1 MSNFD
6 FLKGDFFDLYEL
18 CLEAEENCYI
28 KPRTSAFYSR
38 LALEFCVALVYKF
51 ENIEKPYNSTVLNDF
66 INNREFKQ
74 LFQNQSQIDGLN
86 IIRKFGNSAAHVL
99 KNVIDNTTKTVTLDR
114 NIALNCLKGLFD
126 FTLWIGYCY
135 GSTLQTDDI
144 KFDDKYI
151 PKNISKPESANDIK
165 VADNYV
171 QDSVNNIKVIPV
183 KKHNTRINNN
193 NFSEED
199 TRKLF
204 IDTLLV
210 KAGWNLDDKNML
222 EYEVEGIKSTVS
234 GKGRIDYVLWG
245 DNALPLAIIEAKK
258 TDFNAK
264 KGEFQALEYAEAL
277 EKKFNFFPIRFI
289 TNGFEIFIYENKNS
303 IPRRVYGFYRK
314 EELLKII
321 ARRNEKIVANDISI
335 NREIIDRYYQERAVK
350 KAIENYISGNRKS
363 LLVMATGS
371 GKTRVAISIV
381 DCLSRL
387 NMIKRTLFLADRI
400 ALVKQALNNFKK
412 SLPDYT
418 LVDLVSE
425 KDRDNAKI
433 VFSTY
438 QTMMA
443 ESEKTR
449 EDGTNKYGVGAFDL
463 IIVDEAH
470 RSIYQKY
477 GDLFE
482 YFDSLILGLTAT
494 PKDEIDRNT
503 FKVFDIDM
511 NSKEPTDSYDLFEA
525 AKDEYLLLPK
535 IKEGTL
541 NYPENG
547 IVYSKLSEEE
557 KGKYESLFDEEDSMP
572 EEISGD
578 SLNSWFFNNDT
589 TSKVL
594 TTLMEKGYKIEL
606 GDKLGKTIIF
616 AKNDRHADHIVEIF
630 NRLYKNLGGEFCQ
643 KITTKVEKVQ
653 ALIDRFV
660 NPNSFPQIAV
670 SVDMLDTGID
680 IPEILNLV
688 FYKKVKSKAKFWQM
702 IGRGTRKCPNIY
714 GIGKDKKDFLIL
726 DFCRNFSYFE
736 MKDRFEED
744 NTKLTKSLSSR
755 IFENKVRMIFKLQ
768 DLEYQMNE
776 KYKKLWENLV
786 NEVYNLTASLNEENI
801 SVKTRISYVKK
812 YKNIDILKNLEEK
825 DVDEIIKNLSS
836 LPFSIA
842 EKTEMEKKFENL
854 VLKTQLKLFDNKKV
868 ENEKIEISDIAKE
881 LSKKGTIKEIQKN
894 ANYIIKIIKDENYLN
909 NIDILELENLKDIIE
924 PLTIFLDPKGKTLN
938 YVVGNFTDTFLSI
951 TEKNIHTFG
960 SVYLNSKEKF
970 QKYLDNNK
978 NLLSIKKLRNNIEL
992 DAEDLKELKQLLYS
1006 NEEVDLESLKT
1017 ENNSEIE
1024 KISSIYG
1031 KNESFGIFIR
1041 SLVGLDRKAINK
1053 EFSEFLNTEKFN
1065 SNQIELINLIIENIV
1080 KYGAYSK
1087 NEIPKL
1093 SNDILGTSVSNIF
1106 TDNNDLQKIV
1116 NIIDKINSNAPKL
1129 L

>member
-1 MSNFD
+1 MSNFI
-6 FLKGDFFDLYEL
+6 FLKDDFFDLYEL
-18 CLEAEENCYI
+18 CIEAEENCYT
-28 KPRTSAFYSR
+28 KPRTSAIYSR
-38 LALEFCVALVYKF
+38 LALEFCVGLVYKF
-51 ENIEKPYNSTVLNDF
+51 ENIQVPYNGTVLNDF
-66 INNREFKQ
+66 IKNKEFKE
-74 LFQNQSQIDGLN
+74 LFQNESQVEGLN
-86 IIRKFGNSAAHVL
+86 LIRKFGNSAAHIL
-99 KNVIDNTTKTVTLDR
+99 KSMMSNTGDTISLDR

-151 PKNISKPESANDIK
+151 PKNTYKPETTNDIK

-171 QDSVNNIKVIPV
+171 QDSIDNIKEIPV
-183 KKHNTRINNN
+183 KKHNIPINNN
-193 NFSEED
+193 NFSEKE

-204 IDTLLV
+204 IDTLLI
-210 KAGWNLDDKNML
+210 KAGWNLDDKNMF
-222 EYEVEGIKSTVS
+222 EYEISGIKSTTS
-234 GKGRIDYVLWG
+234 GKGKIDYVLWG
-245 DNALPLAIIEAKK
+245 DDGLPLAIIEAKK
-258 TDFNAK
+258 AVYSAK

-277 EKKFNFFPIRFI
+277 EKKFNFFPIRFV
-289 TNGFEIFIYENKNS
+289 TNGFEIYMYDNKNS
-303 IPRRVYGFYRK
+303 ISRKVYGFYRK

-321 ARRNEKIVANDISI
+321 NRRTEKITENDISI
-335 NREIIDRYYQERAVK
+335 NSQIINRYYQERAVK

-363 LLVMATGS
+363 LLVMATGA

-381 DCLSRL
+381 DSLSKL
-387 NMIKRTLFLADRI
+387 NMVKRTLFLADRI

-412 SLPDYT
+412 LLPDYT
-418 LVDLVSE
+418 FVNLVSE
-425 KDRDNAKI
+425 KDKDNAKV

-438 QTMMA
+438 QTMMTEA
-443 ESEKTR
+443 EKTR

-503 FKVFDIDM
+503 FKVFDM

-535 IKEGTL
+535 IREISI

-557 KGKYESLFDEEDSMP
+557 KERYESLFDEEDGIP

-578 SLNSWFFNNDT
+578 SLNSWFFNDGT
-589 TSKVL
+589 TSEVL
-594 TTLMEKGYKIEL
+594 TTLMEEGYKVES

-616 AKNDRHADHIVEIF
+616 AKNDRHADHIVGLF
-630 NRLYKNLGGEFCQ
+630 NKLYKNLGGEFCQ

-653 ALIDRFV
+653 TLIDRFV
-660 NPNSFPQIAV
+660 NANSFPQIAV

-702 IGRGTRKCPNIY
+702 IGRGTRKCENIY
-714 GIGKDKKDFLIL
+714 GAGKDKKDFLIL

-736 MKDRFEED
+736 IKDKFEED
-744 NTKLTKSLSSR
+744 NTKLGKSLSSK
-755 IFENKVRMIFKLQ
+755 IFENKIKIIFKLQ
-768 DLEYQMNE
+768 SLEYQMNE
-776 KYKKLWENLV
+776 NYQKFWEKLI
-786 NEVYNLTASLNEENI
+786 NEVYNLIASLNEENI

-812 YKNIDILKNLEEK
+812 YKNIDILRKLTEKN
-825 DVDEIIKNLSS
+825 VDEIIENISF
-836 LPFSIA
+836 LPFIRE
-842 EKTEMEKKFENL
+842 EKTEIEKKFESL
-854 VLKTQLKLFDNKKV
+854 ILKSQLKLLEDKKI
-868 ENEKIEISDIAKE
+868 ENERVEILNTAKK

-894 ANYIIKIIKDENYLN
+894 ANHIMKIIRDESYLK
-909 NIDILELENLKDIIE
+909 NIDILELENLKNIIE
-924 PLTIFLDPKGKTLN
+924 PLAIYLDSEEKKLN
-938 YVVGNFTDTFLSI
+938 YIIGDFEDEIISVE
-951 TEKNIHTFG
+951 EKDIHTFA

-970 QKYLDNNK
+970 QKYLADNK
-978 NLLSIKKLRNNIEL
+978 NLISIKKLKNNIEL
-992 DAEDLKELKQLLYS
+992 EAEDLKELKNLLYS
-1006 NEEVDLESLKT
+1006 NNEIDIESLKK
-1017 ENNSEIE
+1017 ENNQEIE

-1031 KNESFGIFIR
+1031 KNDSFGIFIR
-1041 SLVGLDRKAINK
+1041 SLVGLDREAINK
-1053 EFSEFLNTEKFN
+1053 EFSEFLNKEKFN

-1080 KYGAYSK
+1080 KHGVFSK
-1087 NEIPKL
+1087 NEIRNL
-1093 SNDILGTSVSNIF
+1093 SNEILGTPIFDIF
-1106 TDNNDLQKIV
+1106 TDNNDIQKIV
-1116 NIIDKINSNAPKL
+1116 DIIDRINSNVPKL
-1129 L
+1129 LL

>member
-51 ENIEKPYNSTVLNDF
+51 ENIEKPYNSIVLNDF

-99 KNVIDNTTKTVTLDR
+99 KNVIDNITKTVTLDR

-335 NREIIDRYYQERAVK
+335 NREIIDRYYQEKAVK

-363 LLVMATGS
+363 LLVMATGA

-400 ALVKQALNNFKK
+400 ALVKQAL
-412 SLPDYT
+412 
-418 LVDLVSE
+418 
-425 KDRDNAKI
+425 KI
-433 VFSTY
+433 F
-438 QTMMA
+438 
-443 ESEKTR
+443 
-449 EDGTNKYGVGAFDL
+449 
-463 IIVDEAH
+463 
-470 RSIYQKY
+470 
-477 GDLFE
+477 
-482 YFDSLILGLTAT
+482 
-494 PKDEIDRNT
+494 
-503 FKVFDIDM
+503 
-511 NSKEPTDSYDLFEA
+511 
-525 AKDEYLLLPK
+525 
-535 IKEGTL
+535 
-541 NYPENG
+541 
-547 IVYSKLSEEE
+547 
-557 KGKYESLFDEEDSMP
+557 
-572 EEISGD
+572 
-578 SLNSWFFNNDT
+578 
-589 TSKVL
+589 
-594 TTLMEKGYKIEL
+594 
-606 GDKLGKTIIF
+606 
-616 AKNDRHADHIVEIF
+616 
-630 NRLYKNLGGEFCQ
+630 
-643 KITTKVEKVQ
+643 
-653 ALIDRFV
+653 
-660 NPNSFPQIAV
+660 
-670 SVDMLDTGID
+670 
-680 IPEILNLV
+680 
-688 FYKKVKSKAKFWQM
+688 
-702 IGRGTRKCPNIY
+702 
-714 GIGKDKKDFLIL
+714 
-726 DFCRNFSYFE
+726 
-736 MKDRFEED
+736 
-744 NTKLTKSLSSR
+744 
-755 IFENKVRMIFKLQ
+755 
-768 DLEYQMNE
+768 
-776 KYKKLWENLV
+776 
-786 NEVYNLTASLNEENI
+786 
-801 SVKTRISYVKK
+801 
-812 YKNIDILKNLEEK
+812 
-825 DVDEIIKNLSS
+825 
-836 LPFSIA
+836 
-842 EKTEMEKKFENL
+842 
-854 VLKTQLKLFDNKKV
+854 
-868 ENEKIEISDIAKE
+868 
-881 LSKKGTIKEIQKN
+881 
-894 ANYIIKIIKDENYLN
+894 
-909 NIDILELENLKDIIE
+909 
-924 PLTIFLDPKGKTLN
+924 
-938 YVVGNFTDTFLSI
+938 
-951 TEKNIHTFG
+951 
-960 SVYLNSKEKF
+960 
-970 QKYLDNNK
+970 
-978 NLLSIKKLRNNIEL
+978 
-992 DAEDLKELKQLLYS
+992 
-1006 NEEVDLESLKT
+1006 
-1017 ENNSEIE
+1017 
-1024 KISSIYG
+1024 
-1031 KNESFGIFIR
+1031 
-1041 SLVGLDRKAINK
+1041 
-1053 EFSEFLNTEKFN
+1053 
-1065 SNQIELINLIIENIV
+1065 
-1080 KYGAYSK
+1080 
-1087 NEIPKL
+1087 
-1093 SNDILGTSVSNIF
+1093 
-1106 TDNNDLQKIV
+1106 
-1116 NIIDKINSNAPKL
+1116 
-1129 L
+1129 

>member
-6 FLKGDFFDLYEL
+6 FLKDEFVDLYEL
-18 CLEAEENCYI
+18 CLEAEKNCYI
-28 KPRTSAFYSR
+28 KPRTSAIYSR

-51 ENIEKPYNSTVLNDF
+51 ENIQTSYTGLSLNEL
-66 INNREFKQ
+66 INKREFKD
-74 LFQNQSQIDGLN
+74 LFQNDSQVAGLN
-86 IIRKFGNSAAHVL
+86 LIRKFGNDAAHML
-99 KNVIDNTTKTVTLDR
+99 KNIITDTNKNLSLSKD
-114 NIALNCLKGLFD
+114 IALNCLKGIFD
-126 FTLWIGYCY
+126 FTIWIAYCY
-135 GSTLQTDDI
+135 GNTLKSDDI
-144 KFDDKYI
+144 KFDEKYI
-151 PKNISKPESANDIK
+151 INSSFKEENINDIK
-165 VADNYV
+165 ITDDDVK
-171 QDSVNNIKVIPV
+171 NNIEKIEEVPI
-183 KKHNTRINNN
+183 KKRNTKINNS
-193 NFSEED
+193 NFSEKE

-204 IDTLLV
+204 IDFLLM
-210 KAGWNLDDKNML
+210 KAGWNINDRNMV
-222 EYEVEGIKSTVS
+222 EYEVEGLKSTGS
-234 GKGRIDYVLWG
+234 GKGNVDYILWG
-245 DNALPLAIIEAKK
+245 DSTFPLAIIEAKK
-258 TDFNAK
+258 TSYNAK

-277 EKKFNFFPIRFI
+277 EKKFNFFPIRFV

-303 IPRRVYGFYRK
+303 IPRRIYGFYRK

-321 ARRNEKIVANDISI
+321 ARRNKKITSNDISI
-335 NREIIDRYYQERAVK
+335 NEKIINRYYQERAVK

-371 GKTRVAISIV
+371 GKTRVAISVV
-381 DCLSRL
+381 DCLSKL
-387 NMIKRTLFLADRI
+387 NMVKRTLFLADRV
-400 ALVKQALNNFKK
+400 ALVKQALNSFKN

-418 LVDLVSE
+418 FVDLVSE

-438 QTMMA
+438 QTMMTEA
-443 ESEKTR
+443 EKSR

-494 PKDEIDRNT
+494 PKNEIDRNT
-503 FKVFDIDM
+503 FKVFDM

-525 AKDEYLLLPK
+525 AKDEFLLLPN
-535 IKEGTL
+535 IREISL

-557 KGKYESLFDEEDSMP
+557 KEKYESLFDEEDSMP

-578 SLNSWFFNNDT
+578 SLNSWFFNDGT

-594 TTLMEKGYKIEL
+594 TTLMEEGYKIES

-630 NRLYKNLGGEFCQ
+630 NKLYKNLGGEFCQ
-643 KITTKVEKVQ
+643 KITTKVEKGQ

-702 IGRGTRKCPNIY
+702 IGRGTRKCKDIY
-714 GIGKDKKDFLIL
+714 GIGKDKEDFLIL

-744 NTKLTKSLSSR
+744 NTKLSKPLSSK
-755 IFENKVRMIFKLQ
+755 IFENKVKMIFKLQ
-768 DLEYQMNE
+768 DLEYQMDE
-776 KYKKLWENLV
+776 KYKELWENLV
-786 NEVYNLTASLNEENI
+786 TEVYNLIASLNEDNI

-812 YKNIDILKNLEEK
+812 YKNIDLLKNLEEK

-836 LPFSIA
+836 LPFTIE

-854 VLKTQLKLFDNKKV
+854 ILKSQLKLFDNKKI
-868 ENEKIEISDIAKE
+868 ENEKEEISDITKE

-894 ANYIIKIIKDENYLN
+894 ASYIMKIIKDEDYLK
-909 NIDILELENLKDIIE
+909 NIDILELENLRNIIE
-924 PLTIFLDPKGKTLN
+924 PLTIFLDSNGKHLN
-938 YVVGNFTDTFLSI
+938 YIVGDLEDNFISMEIRDI
-951 TEKNIHTFG
+951 NVFG

-1024 KISSIYG
+1024 KISNVYG

-1041 SLVGLDRKAINK
+1041 SLVGLDREAINK

-1093 SNDILGTSVSNIF
+1093 SNDILGTSISNIF

-1116 NIIDKINSNAPKL
+1116 DIIDKINSNVPKL

>member
-6 FLKGDFFDLYEL
+6 FLKGEFVDLYEL
-18 CLEAEENCYI
+18 CLEAEKNCYI
-28 KPRTSAFYSR
+28 KPRTSAIYSR

-51 ENIEKPYNSTVLNDF
+51 ENIQTSYTGLSLNEL
-66 INNREFKQ
+66 INKREFKD
-74 LFQNQSQIDGLN
+74 LFQNDSQVAGLN
-86 IIRKFGNSAAHVL
+86 LIRKFGNDAAHML
-99 KNVIDNTTKTVTLDR
+99 KNIITDTNKNLSLSKD
-114 NIALNCLKGLFD
+114 IALNCLKGIFD
-126 FTLWIGYCY
+126 FTIWIAYCY
-135 GSTLQTDDI
+135 GNTLKSDDI
-144 KFDDKYI
+144 KFDEKYI
-151 PKNISKPESANDIK
+151 INSSFKEENINDIK
-165 VADNYV
+165 ITDDDVK
-171 QDSVNNIKVIPV
+171 NNIEKIEEVPI
-183 KKHNTRINNN
+183 KKRNTKINNS
-193 NFSEED
+193 NFSEKE

-204 IDTLLV
+204 IDFLLM
-210 KAGWNLDDKNML
+210 KAGWNVNDRNMV
-222 EYEVEGIKSTVS
+222 EYEVEGLKSTGS
-234 GKGRIDYVLWG
+234 GKGNVDYILWG
-245 DNALPLAIIEAKK
+245 DSTFPLAIIEAKK
-258 TDFNAK
+258 TSYNAK

-277 EKKFNFFPIRFI
+277 EKKFNFFPIRFV

-303 IPRRVYGFYRK
+303 IPRRIYGFYRK

-335 NREIIDRYYQERAVK
+335 NKEIIDRYYQERAVK

-371 GKTRVAISIV
+371 GKTRVAISLV

-387 NMIKRTLFLADRI
+387 NMVKRTLFLADRV
-400 ALVKQALNNFKK
+400 ALVKQALNSFKN

-418 LVDLVSE
+418 LVDLVAE

-438 QTMMA
+438 QTMMT
-443 ESEKTR
+443 ESEKSR

-503 FKVFDIDM
+503 FKVFDM

-525 AKDEYLLLPK
+525 AKDGYLLLPK

-557 KGKYESLFDEEDSMP
+557 KEKYESLFDEEDNIP

-578 SLNSWFFNNDT
+578 SLNSWFFNEGT

-594 TTLMEKGYKIEL
+594 TTLMEEGYKIES

-616 AKNDRHADHIVEIF
+616 AKNDKHAEHIVETF
-630 NRLYKNLGGEFCQ
+630 NKLYKNLDGEFCQ
-643 KITTKVEKVQ
+643 KITTKVEKAQ
-653 ALIDRFV
+653 TLIERFV
-660 NPNSFPQIAV
+660 NPDSLPQIAV

-680 IPEILNLV
+680 IPQILNLV

-702 IGRGTRKCPNIY
+702 IGRGTRKCKDIY
-714 GIGKDKKDFLIL
+714 GVGQDKKDFLIL

-736 MKDRFEED
+736 MKDSFDED
-744 NTKLTKSLSSR
+744 NTKLGKSLSSR
-755 IFENKVRMIFKLQ
+755 IFENKIKMIYKLQ
-768 DLEYQMNE
+768 NLEYQMDE

-786 NEVYNLTASLNEENI
+786 NEVYTLISGLNEENI
-801 SVKTRISYVKK
+801 SVRTKISYVKK
-812 YKNIDILKNLEEK
+812 YKNIDTIKNLEEK
-825 DVDEIIKNLSS
+825 DVDEITKNLSS
-836 LPFSIA
+836 LPFPIH
-842 EKTEMEKKFENL
+842 EKNEIEKKFENL
-854 VLKTQLKLFDNKKV
+854 ILKTQLKLFDNKKI
-868 ENEKIEISDIAKE
+868 ENEKIEISDIVKGLA
-881 LSKKGTIKEIQKN
+881 KKGNIKEIQKKSE
-894 ANYIIKIIKDENYLN
+894 YIMKIIKDENYLK
-909 NIDILELENLKDIIE
+909 NIDILELKNLEDIIE
-924 PLTIFLDPKGKTLN
+924 PLTIFLDNNGKHLN
-938 YVVGNFTDTFLSI
+938 YIVGDFEDTYIS
-951 TEKNIHTFG
+951 TEVKDINVFASAYI
-960 SVYLNSKEKF
+960 NSKEKF
-970 QKYLDNNK
+970 QKYLDKNK
-978 NLLSIKKLRNNIEL
+978 SLLSIKKLRNNIEL
-992 DAEDLKELKQLLYS
+992 DEDDLKELKKVLYS
-1006 NEEVDLESLKT
+1006 NEEVNLEVLKN

-1024 KISSIYG
+1024 KISSLYG
-1031 KNESFGIFIR
+1031 ENESFGIFIR
-1041 SLVGLDRKAINK
+1041 SLIGLDREAINK
-1053 EFSEFLNTEKFN
+1053 EFSEFLNKEKFN

-1087 NEIPKL
+1087 SEIPKL
-1093 SNDILGTSVSNIF
+1093 SNDILGKSIDNIF
-1106 TDNNDLQKIV
+1106 TDRNDLQKIV
-1116 NIIDKINSNAPKL
+1116 DIVNKINSNVPKIHI
-1129 L
+1129 

>member
-51 ENIEKPYNSTVLNDF
+51 ENIQTPYNSTVLNDF

-335 NREIIDRYYQERAVK
+335 NKEIIDRYYQERAVK

-443 ESEKTR
+443 ESEKTK

-463 IIVDEAH
+463 IIIDEAH

-503 FKVFDIDM
+503 FRVFDM

-525 AKDEYLLLPK
+525 AKDGYLLLPK
-535 IKEGTL
+535 IKEGAL

-557 KGKYESLFDEEDSMP
+557 KEKYETLFDEEDSMP

-578 SLNSWFFNNDT
+578 SLNSWFFNEGT

-594 TTLMEKGYKIEL
+594 TTLMEEGYKIES

-616 AKNDRHADHIVEIF
+616 AKNDKHAEHIVETF
-630 NRLYKNLGGEFCQ
+630 NKLYKNLDGEFCQ
-643 KITTKVEKVQ
+643 KITTKVEKAQ
-653 ALIDRFV
+653 TLIERFV
-660 NPNSFPQIAV
+660 NPNSLPQIAV

-680 IPEILNLV
+680 VPQILNLV

-702 IGRGTRKCPNIY
+702 IGRGTRKCKDIY
-714 GIGKDKKDFLIL
+714 GPGQDKKDFLIL

-736 MKDRFEED
+736 LQSSFDED
-744 NTKLTKSLSSR
+744 NTKLGKSLSSR
-755 IFENKVRMIFKLQ
+755 IFENKVKMIYKLQ
-768 DLEYQMNE
+768 NLEYQMDEN
-776 KYKKLWENLV
+776 YKKLWENLV
-786 NEVYNLTASLNEENI
+786 NEIYDLIASLNEENI
-801 SVKTRISYVKK
+801 SVRTKISYVKK
-812 YKNIDILKNLEEK
+812 YKNIDVLRNLEEK
-825 DVDEIIKNLSS
+825 NVDEIIKNLSS
-836 LPFSIA
+836 LPFPIT

-854 VLKTQLKLFDNKKV
+854 ILKIQLKLFDNKKV
-868 ENEKIEISDIAKE
+868 ENEKMEISDIAKG
-881 LSKKGTIKEIQKN
+881 LAKKGTIKEIQKN
-894 ANYIIKIIKDENYLN
+894 TDYIMKLIKDENYLK
-909 NIDILELENLKDIIE
+909 NIDILELKNLKDIIE
-924 PLTIFLDPKGKTLN
+924 PLTIFLDTDGKHLN
-938 YVVGNFTDTFLSI
+938 YIVGDFEDEYISTEVKDINTFA
-951 TEKNIHTFG
+951 
-960 SVYLNSKEKF
+960 SVYINSKAKF
-970 QKYLDNNK
+970 QKYLDKNK
-978 NLLSIKKLRNNIEL
+978 ELLSIKKLRNNIEL
-992 DAEDLKELKQLLYS
+992 DEEDLKELKQLLYS
-1006 NEEVDLESLKT
+1006 NEEVSLESLKN
-1017 ENNSEIE
+1017 ENNTEIE
-1024 KISSIYG
+1024 KISSLYG
-1031 KNESFGIFIR
+1031 EKESFGIFIR
-1041 SLVGLDRKAINK
+1041 SLVGLDRTAINK
-1053 EFSEFLNTEKFN
+1053 EFSEFLNKEKFN

-1087 NEIPKL
+1087 SEIPKL
-1093 SNDILGTSVSNIF
+1093 SNDILGTSIFNLF
-1106 TDNNDLQKIV
+1106 TDENDLQKIV